1 MQTYTH
7 FRTVFDV
14 SPAVPMDNAWVALV
28 GQVRA
33 WVARN
38 AKAPP
43 KGIFFKG
50 GVWTGPQPKRTKV
63 ETRGLHEGDL
73 ATPEM
78 WAVRYEH
85 ADGDVKLRSWTT
97 NIAITQVNQ
106 REWRFAVELTHRL
119 KPGFVGKE
127 PAAPQ
132 PSSPNL
138 IKELIESP
146 NWISRIGSVRLSLAP
161 RILAVGKAN
170 EFVLLLKDPQ
180 RPVPVVLVSCDR
192 KTCAPKLDAGA
203 MCRALAGT
211 AIVYYAESPECDLE
225 LEHFLPKSFRSPNG
239 TVRIY
244 APGADLSQEWTST
257 RHRFF
262 TAKEIDDEGDEEII
276 GQIVRALTRS
286 DGWRGIQS
294 SVTSIDDIET
304 RVRERRLAEL
314 RLRASGTSSVKEKQE
329 MLDLFMIDNQALLAK
344 NSRLNQDLKAESDKR
359 QESEDNLARRDYDLN
374 QARESVDDAR
384 TKAAAD
390 RDALQAVLG
399 LTKWPKEVVEVAKLA
414 VQLGS
419 GRLVLTNEAIRS
431 LEKSDFAKSSEA
443 PTVIWRCLR
452 AMADDLHDLVLQKLQ
467 AQQVAEEFKKRSKF
481 DLTWTESK
489 ETKRDAKLMALRKI
503 VHNGKERDITPH
515 VKLGNKARL
524 LRVHFCVDQDEKQ
537 IIIGHCGD
545 HLDTYGT
552 RRRR

>member
-14 SPAVPMDNAWVALV
+14 SPAAPMDNAWVALV
-28 GQVRA
+28 EQVRA
-33 WVARN
+33 WVARKE
-38 AKAPP
+38 KAPL
-43 KGIFFKG
+43 KGFFFKG
-50 GVWTGPQPKRTKV
+50 GVWTAPPPKRAKV
-63 ETRGLHEGDL
+63 ETRVLHEGDL

-85 ADGDVKLRSWTT
+85 ADDDVKLRSWTT

-127 PAAPQ
+127 PAPPQ

-161 RILAVGKAN
+161 LILAVGKAN

-180 RPVPVVLVSCDR
+180 RPVPVVLVSCDHR
-192 KTCAPKLDAGA
+192 TCTPELNAGA
-203 MCRALAGT
+203 MSRALAGT

-314 RLRASGTSSVKEKQE
+314 RLRAAGTSSVKEKQE

-374 QARESVDDAR
+374 QAHESVDDAR

-399 LTKWPKEVVEVAKLA
+399 LTKWPKEVAEVAKLA

-419 GRLVLTNEAIRS
+419 GRLVLTNKAIRS
-431 LEKSDFAKSSEA
+431 LEKSEFAKSSEA

-467 AQQVAEEFKKRSKF
+467 TQQVAEEFKKRSKF

>member
-7 FRTVFDV
+7 FRTIFDV
-14 SPAVPMDNAWVALV
+14 SPAAPMDNAWAALV

-38 AKAPP
+38 EKDPL
-43 KGIFFKG
+43 KRFFFKG
-50 GVWTGPQPKRTKV
+50 GVWTGPPPKRAKV
-63 ETRGLHEGDL
+63 KTRVLYEGDL

-85 ADGDVKLRSWTT
+85 ADGDVKSRSWTT

-106 REWRFAVELTHRL
+106 REWRFAIELTHRL
-119 KPGFVGKE
+119 KLGFVGKE

-138 IKELIESP
+138 IKKLIESP
-146 NWISRIGSVRLSLAP
+146 NWVSRIGSVRLSLAP

-180 RPVPVVLVSCDR
+180 RQVPVVLVSCDR
-192 KTCAPKLDAGA
+192 RTGVPKLDAGA
-203 MCRALAGT
+203 MGRALAGT

-225 LEHFLPKSFRSPNG
+225 LEYFLPKSFRSPNG
-239 TVRIY
+239 TARIY

-262 TAKEIDDEGDEEII
+262 TAKEIDDESDEEII

-286 DGWRGIQS
+286 DGWLGIQS

-314 RLRASGTSSVKEKQE
+314 RAAGSSSVKEKQE
-329 MLDLFMIDNQALLAK
+329 MLDLFMIDNKALLAK
-344 NSRLNQDLKAESDKR
+344 NCRLNQDLKAESEKR
-359 QESEDNLARRDYDLN
+359 QESEDNLARRDYDLT
-374 QARESVDDAR
+374 QARESVDDAK
-384 TKAAAD
+384 TKASAD

-399 LTKWPKEVVEVAKLA
+399 LTEWPREVAAVAKLA

-489 ETKRDAKLMALRKI
+489 ETKRDAKLVALRKI

-515 VKLGNKARL
+515 VKFGNKAQL
-524 LRVHFCVDQDEKQ
+524 LRVHFYVDQDKKQ

>member
-14 SPAVPMDNAWVALV
+14 SPAVPMDNAWAALV
-28 GQVRA
+28 RQVRA
-33 WVARN
+33 WIARN
-38 AKAPP
+38 EKDPI
-43 KGIFFKG
+43 KGFFFKV
-50 GVWTGPQPKRTKV
+50 GVWTGPPPKRAKV
-63 ETRGLHEGDL
+63 ETRVLYEGDS

-85 ADGDVKLRSWTT
+85 ADGDVKSRSWTT

-119 KPGFVGKE
+119 KLGFVGKE

-132 PSSPNL
+132 PSSPKL

-146 NWISRIGSVRLSLAP
+146 HWVSRIGSVRLSLAP
-161 RILAVGKAN
+161 RILAVGRAN

-180 RPVPVVLVSCDR
+180 RQVPVVLVSCDR
-192 KTCAPKLDAGA
+192 RTDVPKLDAGA
-203 MCRALAGT
+203 MARALAGT
-211 AIVYYAESPECDLE
+211 AIVYHAESPECDLE

-262 TAKEIDDEGDEEII
+262 TAKEIDGEGDEEII

-294 SVTSIDDIET
+294 SVTSIDDIEART
-304 RVRERRLAEL
+304 RERRLAEL
-314 RLRASGTSSVKEKQE
+314 RAAGTSSVKEKQE
-329 MLDLFMIDNQALLAK
+329 MLDLFMIDNKALLAANCGLK
-344 NSRLNQDLKAESDKR
+344 QDLKAEFEMR
-359 QESEDNLARRDYDLN
+359 QGSEDNLARRDYELK
-374 QARESVDDAR
+374 QARVSVDDAR

-399 LTKWPKEVVEVAKLA
+399 LTEWPMEVAEVAKLA

-419 GRLVLTNEAIRS
+419 GRLVLTDEAVRS

-467 AQQVAEEFKKRSKF
+467 TQQVAEEFKKRSKF

-503 VHNGKERDITPH
+503 VHNGKKRDITPH
-515 VKLGNKARL
+515 VKFGNKAQL
-524 LRVHFCVDQDEKQ
+524 LRVHFCVDQDKKQ